1 MKHTLVALLA
11 GAFAL
16 SAGLADA
23 QQKTQRIRGTI
34 TAFDG
39 KMLSVKSRDGADLSI
54 ELREKAS
61 VATARAITL
70 ADLKKGDY
78 VGSTTVQDS
87 YGVLVAHEVHRL
99 PRTVKEGHRPWDLL
113 PNSMMTNANVATV
126 ARAADGNELTLE
138 YSGGSQKI
146 LVPPGTPIVE
156 TTPADRSF
164 LKPGEYVFLNADVG
178 ADGRLSTAARI
189 QVSHGG
195 VKPPQ

>member
-1 MKHTLVALLA
+1 MKAFLVTVLA
-11 GAFAL
+11 GAFVL
-16 SAGLADA
+16 SAGLAAA

-34 TAFDG
+34 SAFDG
-39 KMLSVKSRDGADLSI
+39 KVLAIKSRDGADLEI

-61 VATARAITL
+61 VAAARAITL

-156 TTPADRSF
+156 TAPADRSF
-164 LKPGEYVFLNADVG
+164 LKPGEYVFLSANVG
-178 ADGRLSTAARI
+178 EDGKLSTAARI